1 MLHTIISETDIFPPE
16 PIARPAF
23 YPRGSGGVECRETAD
38 GPVIESLISTNP
50 FDYLNPSFAPGRIYI
65 SLAARHAYGAE
76 RIHIEIPD
84 HDDEFGGI
92 V

>member
-1 MLHTIISETDIFPPE
+1 MHHTIISETDIFPPE

-50 FDYLNPSFAPGRIYI
+50 FDYLNPSFAPGRIY
-65 SLAARHAYGAE
+65 RPG
-76 RIHIEIPD
+76 RQ
-84 HDDEFGGI
+84 
-92 V
+92 